1 MEMRIVQPNETVELV
16 AARSIEGDS
25 TALRDLVRRYHRP
38 LLRRAVRLMQSR
50 HSAEDLVQE
59 TWAAVVEGLANFD
72 GRSTLKTWIF
82 QILLNEARN
91 IRRARQRK
99 FVSLVSELV
108 SGEEPLLDLRQSAP
122 SPERLLIQ
130 KETMGCLQREL
141 QLLPPKQRVVLNLRV
156 IEGLEHEEVSRR
168 LRITRANQRL
178 LLHRARSRL
187 RRALRN
193 QLSTSIA
200 GTRVRNTIQRAS
212 AKAGE

>member
-91 IRRARQRK
+91 IRRARRRK
-99 FVSLVSELV
+99 VVSLVSELV
-108 SGEEPLLDLRQSAP
+108 SGEEPLLDLLQNAP

-193 QLSTSIA
+193 QLSTSVA
-200 GTRVRNTIQRAS
+200 G
-212 AKAGE
+212 

>member
-193 QLSTSIA
+193 QLSTSVA
-200 GTRVRNTIQRAS
+200 G
-212 AKAGE
+212 

>member
-38 LLRRAVRLMQSR
+38 LLRRAVQLMQSR

-59 TWAAVVEGLANFD
+59 TWAAVVEGLANFEA
-72 GRSTLKTWIF
+72 RSTLKTWIF

>member
-1 MEMRIVQPNETVELV
+1 MEMRMVQPNETVALV
-16 AARSIEGDS
+16 AARPIEGDS
-25 TALRDLVRRYHRP
+25 TALRELVRRYHRP
-38 LLRRAVRLMQSR
+38 LLRRAVHLMQSR
-50 HSAEDLVQE
+50 DSAEDLVQE
-59 TWAAVVEGLANFD
+59 TWAAVVEGLANFEA
-72 GRSTLKTWIF
+72 RSTLKTWIF
-82 QILLNEARN
+82 QILLNKARK
-91 IRRARQRK
+91 IGRARRRK
-99 FVSLVSELV
+99 FVSLVAELV
-108 SGEEPLLDLRQSAP
+108 SDEKPRLDLLQNAP

-168 LRITRANQRL
+168 LRITGANQRL

-200 GTRVRNTIQRAS
+200 GRRVRIFM
-212 AKAGE
+212 

>member
-1 MEMRIVQPNETVELV
+1 SRVHRRKTVSFQGWPCACKGLRAMEMRIVQRNETVEVV

-108 SGEEPLLDLRQSAP
+108 S
-122 SPERLLIQ
+122 
-130 KETMGCLQREL
+130 
-141 QLLPPKQRVVLNLRV
+141 
-156 IEGLEHEEVSRR
+156 
-168 LRITRANQRL
+168 
-178 LLHRARSRL
+178 
-187 RRALRN
+187 
-193 QLSTSIA
+193 
-200 GTRVRNTIQRAS
+200 
-212 AKAGE
+212 

>member
-1 MEMRIVQPNETVELV
+1 M
-16 AARSIEGDS
+16 
-25 TALRDLVRRYHRP
+25 
-38 LLRRAVRLMQSR
+38 LRRAVTLVHSR

-59 TWAAVVEGLANFD
+59 TWASVVEGLANFEA
-72 GRSTLKTWIF
+72 RSTLKTWIF
-82 QILLNEARN
+82 RILINKARTTH
-91 IRRARQRK
+91 RARQRK
-99 FVSLVSELV
+99 FIWLLSELV
-108 SGEEPLLDLRQSAP
+108 SGEKLALDPLHNALT
-122 SPERLLIQ
+122 PEGLLIQ
-130 KETMGCLQREL
+130 KETMRCLQRAL
-141 QLLPPKQRVVLNLRV
+141 PGLPPKQRAVMNLRV
-156 IEGLEHEEVSRR
+156 IEGLEDEDVARR

>member
-82 QILLNEARN
+82 QILLNKARK
-91 IRRARQRK
+91 IRRARRRK

-108 SGEEPLLDLRQSAP
+108 SGEEPLLDLLQNAP

>member
-38 LLRRAVRLMQSR
+38 LLRRAVQLMQSR

-59 TWAAVVEGLANFD
+59 TWAAVVEGLANFEA
-72 GRSTLKTWIF
+72 RSTLKTWIF
-82 QILLNEARN
+82 QILLNKARR
-91 IRRARQRK
+91 IRRARRRK

-108 SGEEPLLDLRQSAP
+108 SGEEPLLDLLQNAP

-141 QLLPPKQRVVLNLRV
+141 HLLPPKQRVVLNLRV
-156 IEGLEHEEVSRR
+156 LEGLEHEEVSRR

-187 RRALRN
+187 RRALRY
-193 QLSTSIA
+193 QLSTSIE
-200 GTRVRNTIQRAS
+200 GRRVRNTIQRAS
-212 AKAGE
+212 AKARE